1 MTPIVA
7 LRLASLFWILDPL
20 ESEVQTEN
28 HVRLERLL
36 TLLIQAK
43 GWLFELDASLSSTSE
58 FTTDEI

>member
-1 MTPIVA
+1 MA